1 MLVDLFYL
9 LSDLHSFK
17 FVLITIIPFVLR
29 HLSYIYDTVVILL
42 NPLKYLLFF
51 ID

>member
-17 FVLITIIPFVLR
+17 FVLITIPFVLG
-29 HLSYIYDTVVILL
+29 HLSYIHDTVVILL
-42 NPLKYLLFF
+42 NPLKYLLLF